1 MMFRELLRA
10 KIHRA
15 TITGSYLNYEGS
27 ISIDEELLEAGDFK
41 IYEKVDIYNV
51 NTGARFSTYV
61 IPAPRGSKEIR
72 LNGAAARLGQKGDI
86 IIIASYTFINEKDLD
101 FYRPYLIYVDEENN
115 IISVKRD
122 MSHILI

>member
-1 MMFRELLRA
+1 MFRELLRA

-61 IPAPRGSKEIR
+61 IPAPRGSREIR

-86 IIIASYTFINEKDLD
+86 IIIASYTFVNEKDLD
-101 FYRPYLIYVDEENN
+101 FHRPYLVYVDEENN